1 MEQAQTIRDR
11 IEFLRS
17 QLKDRLPHIDAVHQ
31 YAWVKNCTIDEA
43 CRHFWE
49 VRNAHIRAINAE
61 IFELEAQLRTKFKP
75 VQQKLP
81 F

>member
-11 IEFLRS
+11 IEFLQSR
-17 QLKDRLPHIDAVHQ
+17 LKDCVPHIDAVHQ
-31 YAWVKNCTIDEA
+31 YAWYKNCTMDEA

-49 VRNAHIRAINAE
+49 VRNAHIKATKQE
-61 IFELEAQLRTKFKP
+61 IAELEAQLCTISKT
-75 VQQKLP
+75 VQYELP